1 MGIHFGGD
9 GWEYWYKTIDDVM
22 QDAQAVMSDP
32 VEIREIWILILLRHM
47 YSLDLMIMSQNRM

>member
-22 QDAQAVMSDP
+22 QGRAGGYVGSSGDQ
-32 VEIREIWILILLRHM
+32 EIWILILLRHM
-47 YSLDLMIMSQNRM
+47 YSLDLMIMSQIRM